1 MEIAKAIVENF
12 AGNGASAQEIAFSI
26 ADSPFISGWRT
37 LCGASVAY
45 GTTKGGCNAKQIF
58 FTELG
63 KRIIGGDECAAKQ
76 EAILH
81 LISVDQEAASI
92 PVPDK
97 VFDDMR
103 QCAAAVIHVS
113 SEGEWKDPEGH
124 LLKIGSPPHCKSK
137 REDTKS
143 INQDWGAR
151 RPEVVIGMASQKLMV
166 LLIRY

>member
-1 MEIAKAIVENF
+1 MSSWPASLICEGFYQSMEIAKAIVENF

-76 EAILH
+76 EASGFSQGHRILTN
-81 LISVDQEAASI
+81 
-92 PVPDK
+92 
-97 VFDDMR
+97 R
-103 QCAAAVIHVS
+103 
-113 SEGEWKDPEGH
+113 KDIE
-124 LLKIGSPPHCKSK
+124 
-137 REDTKS
+137 
-143 INQDWGAR
+143 N
-151 RPEVVIGMASQKLMV
+151 
-166 LLIRY
+166 